1 MDYIVNFI
9 LQGQTGFTPEVLL
22 RFFFVVL
29 LVREIFG
36 ILDTL
41 VDTCRRI

>member
-29 LVREIFG
+29 LLREIFS
-36 ILDTL
+36 ILNTL
-41 VDTCRRI
+41 IDTCRRL